1 MQEQDRKTSVV
12 DADIANND
20 APVVDSV
27 NTDNSALETV
37 DNHTPADESRE
48 AVVVNE
54 PFATQEQ
61 GVEEH
66 ATQEVMETIVEKRQ
80 PVAEA
85 SEVPE
90 VSGEHANKEEFVN
103 LPVVDEPAKEVVLE
117 APAEAIVVEKTP
129 VEDVEEEPVTEVA
142 VEEEPEIER
151 ESMEFDVIV
160 VGGGPAGL
168 SAAIR
173 LRQQAIAA
181 GNDEFMVCVVEKG
194 SEFGA
199 HILSGAVIEPR
210 ALNELIPDW
219 QEKGAPLNV
228 PATED
233 RVYMLNSAKRST
245 KLMDSIIPESMHNK
259 GNYIVSLANVV
270 RWLAEQAEALEVM
283 MFPGFPAADILYNDD
298 GSVKGILTGDM
309 GVAANGDA
317 KPSFEPGYELLA
329 KYTIF
334 TEGSRGHLG
343 KRLISRFSL
352 DKDADPQHYGIG
364 LKELWDIDPAKH
376 EEGVVMHG
384 SGWPL
389 TDTGSSGGWW
399 LYFAENNQVSFGIV
413 IDLSYSNPYM
423 SPFDEL
429 QRLKTHPLISGILTG
444 GTRVSYGARSL
455 TKGGLN
461 SLPKLTFPGGVL
473 AGDEAG
479 FLNPAKIKGTHTA
492 MKSGM
497 LAAEAVFKALQA
509 GRQHDEVTEYTT
521 MYEESWLY
529 QDNFEA
535 RNFSP
540 AMHRMGQWMGGA
552 FNFIDQTLFAGNMP
566 LTIHDNSKDY
576 DQLER
581 AAHAYQP
588 EYLKPDGKL
597 TFDKLSSV
605 FISNTNH
612 AENQPTHLKLTDAT
626 VPISI
631 NLPLYAEPARLYC
644 PAGVYEVV
652 EDAQGAH
659 FVINAQNC
667 VHCKTCDI
675 KDPSQNITWVTPE
688 GGGGPNYPNM

>member
-80 PVAEA
+80 PIAEA
-85 SEVPE
+85 SE

-245 KLMDSIIPESMHNK
+245 KLMDSVIPESMHNK